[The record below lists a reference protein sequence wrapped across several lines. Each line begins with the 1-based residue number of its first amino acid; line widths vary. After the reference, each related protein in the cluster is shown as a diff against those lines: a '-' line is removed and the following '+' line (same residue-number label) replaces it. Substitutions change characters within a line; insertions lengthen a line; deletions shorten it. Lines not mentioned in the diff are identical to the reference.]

1 MKLSDV
7 CKMPFPLFYLW
18 QILTIWKV
26 LGNLKFS
33 NKHQCSPIHTHITSL
48 ASDKQPFNMK
58 IHTQIQIQIHTQ
70 IQIQIH
76 AQIRTQ
82 IRTQIQIHTYI
93 TSVVSDEQP
102 LNMKSLNE
110 DASSPSSN
118 TKDFIFVQHAS
129 SELMFCHVP
138 LDNDE
143 NE

>member
-1 MKLSDV
+1 
-7 CKMPFPLFYLW
+7 
-18 QILTIWKV
+18 
-26 LGNLKFS
+26 
-33 NKHQCSPIHTHITSL
+33 
-48 ASDKQPFNMK
+48 MK
-58 IHTQIQIQIHTQ
+58 IHTQIQIQIQIHTQ
-70 IQIQIH
+70 IRI
-76 AQIRTQ
+76 
-82 IRTQIQIHTYI
+82 QIQIHTYI
-93 TSVVSDEQP
+93 TSLVSDEQP